1 VALYSFVGRA
11 PSLLDGVMS
20 TAPVFEALEPG
31 TWRAT
36 PLARGPFAGVHGGSV
51 AGLMA
56 AAIEASAGAASGA
69 RALSLRADFL
79 RPTPVG
85 VPLVLSVTPVQVG
98 RRLLLLDA
106 TVVAEGRLTAR
117 CSMTLATEM
126 EVTALA
132 EDFCT
137 ETPPPPPDPE
147 SLPLR
152 PGTAAH
158 GGPWIMDVL
167 QGRRAPDGAVW
178 FRWSVPLIPGG
189 VSPFVAA
196 LGPADFAHG
205 LARPG
210 QPGPSPVP
218 AAHEACSSTSEAWL
232 GWRCRWTLSGPI
244 LRWWSCA
251 ICSLPPRRV

>member
-1 VALYSFVGRA
+1 
-11 PSLLDGVMS
+11 MS
-20 TAPVFEALEPG
+20 HPFIFEALQPG

-56 AAIEASAGAASGA
+56 AAIETQALPGA

-85 VPLVLSVTPVQVG
+85 VPLVVRVTPVQVG
-98 RRLLLLDA
+98 RRLSVFDA
-106 TVVAEGRLTAR
+106 TIAAEGRLTAR
-117 CSMTLATEM
+117 CTLTMGVEI
-126 EVTALA
+126 EVAALA
-132 EDFCT
+132 EDFCS
-137 ETPPPPPDPE
+137 ETAPPAADPQT
-147 SLPLR
+147 LPR
-152 PGTAAH
+152 RSGHAAH

-167 QGRRAPDGAVW
+167 EGRRAPDSTVW
-178 FRWSVPLIPGG
+178 FRWGVPLLPNG

-218 AAHEACSSTSEAWL
+218 AFPNSDLSVQFDRAPRGEWIGVSAFTRWRRQGL
-232 GWRCRWTLSGPI
+232 GIGYGDLLDLDG
-244 LRWWSCA
+244 A
-251 ICSLPPRRV
+251 FGRVGMGVVLVPA

>member
-1 VALYSFVGRA
+1 
-11 PSLLDGVMS
+11 MS
-20 TAPVFEALEPG
+20 TVPIFEALEPG
-31 TWRAT
+31 IWRAT

-69 RALSLRADFL
+69 RALSFRADFL
-79 RPTPVG
+79 RPTPIG
-85 VPLVLSVTPVQVG
+85 VPLLVTVTPVQAG
-98 RRLLLLDA
+98 RRLSLLDA
-106 TVVAEGRLTAR
+106 TVTAEGRLTAR

-137 ETPPPPPDPE
+137 ETPPPAPDPE

-178 FRWSVPLIPGG
+178 FRWSVPLLPGG

-218 AAHEACSSTSEAWL
+218 AFPNADLSVQFDRAPRGDWIGVRPFTRWRRQGL
-232 GWRCRWTLSGPI
+232 GIGYGDLLDLDG
-244 LRWWSCA
+244 A
-251 ICSLPPRRV
+251 FGRVGMGVVLVPA